1 MLSCVTLKRY
11 IKKCDEVIEAHD
23 ALAAKA
29 LQKEI
34 IAVLEPSLRGLTR
47 GLTNYSSIGAFTD
60 RYGKTIVVGDNLDYI
75 KDLHTLRSRLQVE
88 LEQMEESASA
98 DMSNTKRE
106 HKLFI
111 SHASKDREFILALIE
126 LFEGIGMR
134 EGSIVCSSIPGYG
147 IPSGAQIYDWLR
159 EQFLLCDLRVLFVLS
174 QNYYKS
180 AACLNEMGAA
190 WVTRAS
196 DTLIL
201 LPGFTFSD
209 IRGCIDS
216 RKIGICFDCEDDEL
230 RHRLNELKETL
241 TKEHALIDVTQIR
254 WERYRDSFI
263 NKIRK
268 ISEKAQTKD
277 VDKMESSENEY
288 RPIVGVECS
297 DHIPLEPSFLLVYA
311 AEADGRIFRKVG
323 ALGTPPMV
331 SVSGK
336 VFMHEN
342 SNREAAKWQEALDWL
357 VKMGWVKLADK
368 SGQVFTLTGTGFMK
382 ADELKEGMNIDT
394 SREPIEELKEFE

>member
-1 MLSCVTLKRY
+1 
-11 IKKCDEVIEAHD
+11 
-23 ALAAKA
+23 
-29 LQKEI
+29 
-34 IAVLEPSLRGLTR
+34 
-47 GLTNYSSIGAFTD
+47 
-60 RYGKTIVVGDNLDYI
+60 
-75 KDLHTLRSRLQVE
+75 
-88 LEQMEESASA
+88 MEESASA

-216 RKIGICFDCEDDEL
+216 VSYTHLDVYKRQEQRGIMHVSRK
-230 RHRLNELKETL
+230 
-241 TKEHALIDVTQIR
+241 LIQM
-254 WERYRDSFI
+254 W
-263 NKIRK
+263 N
-268 ISEKAQTKD
+268 ISIA
-277 VDKMESSENEY
+277 
-288 RPIVGVECS
+288 
-297 DHIPLEPSFLLVYA
+297 
-311 AEADGRIFRKVG
+311 GRC
-323 ALGTPPMV
+323 
-331 SVSGK
+331 
-336 VFMHEN
+336 
-342 SNREAAKWQEALDWL
+342 
-357 VKMGWVKLADK
+357 
-368 SGQVFTLTGTGFMK
+368 
-382 ADELKEGMNIDT
+382 
-394 SREPIEELKEFE
+394 